1 MSDVRGDNRL
11 FFKLL
16 PGVAA
21 PPTAE
26 SGDNDAPDPTA
37 GAALG
42 VDTDAAAAVDMAVE
56 DEDGDITAMVVA
68 PAAVGVDAEPSVAS
82 ALAPLDVSLGV
93 LTDAATAAVA
103 PAGRGDTP
111 DCALPGAAG
120 PLVGAELL
128 TEARGGR
135 GLIMV

>member
-56 DEDGDITAMVVA
+56 DDDGDITAMVVA

-82 ALAPLDVSLGV
+82 ALIPPVDVSRGV

-111 DCALPGAAG
+111 D
-120 PLVGAELL
+120 
-128 TEARGGR
+128 
-135 GLIMV
+135 